1 MEFLG
6 NANKDITTDPR
17 HIRVNYKGVFIGR
30 GTIQSL
36 SIAEGDYIEF
46 VKDRHGYLWLRKS
59 NANYGYRLKKVNQH
73 LYVNNVSLAR
83 DIAKVAYGSYQKE
96 FEPFILL
103 TTDLSTDTDGN
114 ECVEVFTSRIFRT
127 RMYYDKKEKI

>member
-17 HIRVNYKGVFIGR
+17 HIRVNYKGVFI
-30 GTIQSL
+30 
-36 SIAEGDYIEF
+36 
-46 VKDRHGYLWLRKS
+46 
-59 NANYGYRLKKVNQH
+59 KKVNQH

-83 DIAKVAYGSYQKE
+83 DIARVAYGSYQKE

-114 ECVEVFTSRIFRT
+114 KCVEVFTSRIFRT